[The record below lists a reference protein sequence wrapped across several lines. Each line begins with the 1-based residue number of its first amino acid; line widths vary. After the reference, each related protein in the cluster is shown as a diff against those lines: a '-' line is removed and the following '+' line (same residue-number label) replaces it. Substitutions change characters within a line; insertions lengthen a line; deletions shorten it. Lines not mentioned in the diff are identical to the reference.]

1 MSKIKKL
8 ENLFKKNKVLKRI
21 ELNEYFKWGS
31 WITALINVMIKK
43 WYDIEIKYDWLNWY
57 PLEYKMKWFRPNFRT
72 VFLLVNKQ
80 YPELKEEMIDLFI
93 QKTKFK
99 NE

>member
-21 ELNEYFKWGS
+21 EINEYFKWGS

-43 WYDIEIKYDWLNWY
+43 GYDIEIKYDWLNWY
-57 PLEYKMKWFRPNFRT
+57 PIEYKMKWFRPNFRT